1 MTYTGAFDDIRKVF
15 AETNRVSAKL
25 FSFNSTGA
33 CPRCKGLGY
42 TETEMAFLD
51 PVKTVCEECEGK
63 RYSPETLNHLYK
75 GRSIAD
81 VLDLSVEEAIGV
93 FDDPDIRQKLE
104 LLSQVGL
111 GYLTL
116 GQPLSTLSGGECQRV
131 KLSSELHKSGNIY
144 VLDEPTTGLHV
155 TDVAKIVE
163 IIEILTDRG
172 NSVIVIEHNLDVIMQ
187 ADWVIDIGPE
197 GGRDGGELVF
207 EGTPRQ
213 MISAG
218 QTATSEFLRRYLQ

>member
-1 MTYTGAFDDIRKVF
+1 MRKVF
-15 AETNRVSAKL
+15 ASENKVSPKL
-25 FSFNSTGA
+25 FSFNSSGA

-51 PVKTVCEECEGK
+51 PVKMTCEDCGGK
-63 RYSPETLNHLYK
+63 RYSPTTLGYTYK

-81 VLDLSVEEAIGV
+81 ILELSVEEAIPV
-93 FDDPDIRQKLE
+93 FDDPEIKYKLD
-104 LLSQVGL
+104 LLRQVGL

-116 GQPLSTLSGGECQRV
+116 GQPLSSLSGGECQRV

-155 TDVAKIVE
+155 TDVSKIVE
-163 IIEILTDRG
+163 IIEMLTDKG

-187 ADWVIDIGPE
+187 ADWLIDIGPG
-197 GGRDGGELVF
+197 GGRDGGKLVF
-207 EGTPRQ
+207 EGTPHEMLEIAQ
-213 MISAG
+213 SA
-218 QTATSEFLRRYLQ
+218 TATFLRRYTT

>member
-1 MTYTGAFDDIRKVF
+1 M
-15 AETNRVSAKL
+15 
-25 FSFNSTGA
+25 
-33 CPRCKGLGY
+33 
-42 TETEMAFLD
+42 
-51 PVKTVCEECEGK
+51 
-63 RYSPETLNHLYK
+63 
-75 GRSIAD
+75 
-81 VLDLSVEEAIGV
+81 EEAIGA

-131 KLSSELHKSGNIY
+131 KLSRELHKSGNIY

-163 IIEILTDRG
+163 IIEKLTDRG
-172 NSVIVIEHNLDVIMQ
+172 NSVIVIEHSLDVIMQ
-187 ADWVIDIGPE
+187 ADWIIDIGPH

-213 MISAG
+213 MIDEG
-218 QTATSEFLRRYLQ
+218 QTATSKFLRRYVQ